1 MEQTLRA
8 GVVGEVHVDEQQRA
22 LGLHEELLVATKDR
36 LGGEGEA
43 TVIRPHPDG
52 AAVTVGAVEVALK
65 DADVVVGGR
74 HVGDHGPAVLA
85 GAEEG
90 EFPGDVDREEGKTVF
105 SMGEREED
113 ELFNVEGVA
122 GVARVGEEELA
133 AEVEGGEGEE
143 VEGETGQFHGEAG
156 ERVEETRGAGVWVEG
171 ELDEPGAGAGVRVRV
186 RVRVEEEEGAVGEGE
201 GVGEG
206 D

>member
-1 MEQTLRA
+1 M
-8 GVVGEVHVDEQQRA
+8 
-22 LGLHEELLVATKDR
+22 
-36 LGGEGEA
+36 
-43 TVIRPHPDG
+43 
-52 AAVTVGAVEVALK
+52 
-65 DADVVVGGR
+65 
-74 HVGDHGPAVLA
+74 GPRSS
-85 GAEEG
+85 EIY
-90 EFPGDVDREEGKTVF
+90 
-105 SMGEREED
+105 M
-113 ELFNVEGVA
+113 
-122 GVARVGEEELA
+122 
-133 AEVEGGEGEE
+133 